1 MRVSSLDC
9 CLVIIGI
16 VIVRRLT
23 ARDPASLLL
32 LLLLLLFD
40 RVESR
45 AALARWVCALHNE
58 VNEKLGKAKWPCDVA
73 ALDERWRLGATKR
86 CWGDGED

>member
-23 ARDPASLLL
+23 ARDPAS
-32 LLLLLLFD
+32 LLLLLFD